1 MSIYQFPLHLAIQP
15 IIGRNR
21 EPIAH
26 EALAR
31 IPGHSIGTYVRKL
44 EADPSP
50 TLLYHFQIQVIEKV
64 FLFLQASPPSTPIW
78 INLSQRSLLSEA
90 YLSYIAHLLKTA
102 PIPNSPI
109 GLEITETYPLLNRH
123 LLAPR
128 LAFIAHQIA
137 PLPLILDDFA
147 NCPLSHERLASFNF
161 NFVKLSTTFV
171 TSNLTTKTG
180 RKKLANAIQTI
191 NKQGAK
197 VVAEGI
203 EHENHYAILKE
214 MGAFAFQGFLF
225 TQKTLL

>member
-31 IPGHSIGTYVRKL
+31 IPGYSIGAYVRKL

-50 TLLYHFQIQVIEKV
+50 TLLYHLQIQVIEKV
-64 FLFLQASPPSTPIW
+64 FLFLRASPPGTPIW

-90 YLSYIAHLLKTA
+90 YLTHIAHLLKTA

-109 GLEITETYPLLNRH
+109 GLEITETYPLNRH
-123 LLAPR
+123 ILSQR

-137 PLPLILDDFA
+137 PIPLILDDFA
-147 NCPLSHERLASFNF
+147 NCHLSHERLSSFNF

-171 TSNLTTKTG
+171 TSNLTSKTG
-180 RKKLANAIQTI
+180 RERLANAIQTI

-203 EHENHYAILKE
+203 EHQNHYTILKKI
-214 MGAFAFQGFLF
+214 GAFAFQGFLF
-225 TQKTLL
+225 PQKLYFP